1 MLHSK
6 TPEPVKDTILESFTK
21 NDSLVRVLFA
31 TIAFGMGVN
40 AKGVKTIIHVGPSK
54 NLEAYVQESG
64 RCGRGGEQS
73 RADNTSVF
81 RLLLAELHISRQQQ
95 INFTD
100 TSINIQFIFTVV
112 SGFGEFVVGSLLKEG
127 FLSFFTGVL
136 V

>member
-31 TIAFGMGVN
+31 TIAFGMKVN

-81 RLLLAELHISRQQQ
+81 RLLLPEVHISRQQQ

>member
-6 TPEPVKDTILESFTK
+6 TPELVKDTILEPFTK

-40 AKGVKTIIHVGPSK
+40 AKGVKTIIHVGQSK

-64 RCGRGGEQS
+64 RCGRDGEQS

-81 RLLLAELHISRQQQ
+81 RLLLPELHISRQQQ
-95 INFTD
+95 MNFTD

-112 SGFGEFVVGSLLKEG
+112 SGFGEFVVGSLLKE
-127 FLSFFTGVL
+127 SF
-136 V
+136 